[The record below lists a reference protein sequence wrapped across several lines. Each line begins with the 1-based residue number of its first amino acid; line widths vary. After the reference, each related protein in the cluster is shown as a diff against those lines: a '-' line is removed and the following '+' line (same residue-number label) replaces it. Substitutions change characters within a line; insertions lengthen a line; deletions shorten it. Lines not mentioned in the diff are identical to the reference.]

1 MEIYNLVHGIGYH
14 ILYQTCTF
22 NHFLLRN
29 TILIQ
34 INDTGH
40 KEVMYNSQYLIFYF
54 EPQNS
59 SNRRLASRRSFMAP
73 NFLQVRFEKINQP
86 WKTFLFVSKLSK
98 KCNSWNK
105 INLLF
110 ALNFSYY
117 LISKMSKLLPFRQ
130 VKKQQTKR

>member
-14 ILYQTCTF
+14 ILYQTRTF
-22 NHFLLRN
+22 FLLRN

-34 INDTGH
+34 TNDMGH
-40 KEVMYNSQYLIFYF
+40 NEIMYNSQYLIFYF